1 MTTIK
6 PDKEIKEKQEQK
18 PMNIYQKLQKC
29 RVGLQG
35 KTMKKSGKNTF
46 SHYEYFE
53 LGDFLPHVNE
63 LMEINGLV
71 SIFAYTT
78 EEAKLTIIDTDKV
91 EDVIEFITPVSASEL
106 KGCMPM
112 QSIGAMQTYARR
124 YLYVMAFEISE
135 NDIVNN
141 AEIDEDAELGKKKID
156 LIKINVIREQLKK
169 SKSDEKSF
177 CTWAKVDKIEN
188 ILVRDF
194 STCINMLEKA
204 VKKYE
209 DANKKNELEGVI

>member
-6 PDKEIKEKQEQK
+6 SDKEIQDKKEQK
-18 PMNIYQKLQKC
+18 LMNIYQKLQKC

-53 LGDFLPHVNE
+53 LGDFLPQVNE

-78 EEAKLTIIDTDKV
+78 EEATLTIIDTDKI
-91 EDVIEFITPVSASEL
+91 EDVIQFITPVTASEL

-135 NDIVNN
+135 NDIVNI
-141 AEIDEDAELGKKKID
+141 AEIDEAAEFNKKKID
-156 LIKINVIREQLKK
+156 LTKVNVIKAMIQK
-169 SKSDEKSF
+169 SKADEKGF
-177 CTWAKVDKIEN
+177 CTWAKIKKIEDITN
-188 ILVRDF
+188 QNFKLCAD
-194 STCINMLEKA
+194 MLEKA
-204 VKKYE
+204 LDKYE
-209 DANKKNELEGVI
+209 KENKQNVEIDF